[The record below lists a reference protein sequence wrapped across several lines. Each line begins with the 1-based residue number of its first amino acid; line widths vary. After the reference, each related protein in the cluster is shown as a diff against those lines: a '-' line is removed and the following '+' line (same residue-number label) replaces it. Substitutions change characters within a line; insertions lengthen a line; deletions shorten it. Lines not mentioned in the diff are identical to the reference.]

1 VDVEALRRQTQQRL
15 IQFLKTDLELA
26 HTFVELAL
34 EYLDRGNLEEYA
46 RLLGKT
52 RRAIENVYRLE
63 EKILDPNVREELEC
77 ELEELENLLFSDD
90 E

>member
-1 VDVEALRRQTQQRL
+1 MDVEALRRQTQQRL

-26 HTFVELAL
+26 RTFVDLAL
-34 EYLDRGNLEEYA
+34 AYLGRGNPEEYG

-52 RRAIENVYRLE
+52 RRSIENVYRLE
-63 EKILDPNVREELEC
+63 EKICDPDVREELEC
-77 ELEELENLLFSDD
+77 EPEELEELLFSHW

>member
-26 HTFVELAL
+26 RTFVDLAL
-34 EYLDRGNLEEYA
+34 AYLGRGNPEEYG

-52 RRAIENVYRLE
+52 RRSIENVYRLE
-63 EKILDPNVREELEC
+63 EKICDPDVREELEC
-77 ELEELENLLFSDD
+77 EPEELEELLFSHW

>member
-26 HTFVELAL
+26 RTFVDLAL
-34 EYLDRGNLEEYA
+34 AYLERGNPEEYG

-52 RRAIENVYRLE
+52 RRSIENVYRLE
-63 EKILDPNVREELEC
+63 EKICDPDVREELEC
-77 ELEELENLLFSDD
+77 EPEELEELLFSHW